1 MLGARVVSNFSGKKD
16 DAGVIDEEDKRS
28 GIRFKTTKNDCSQI
42 LPRISRCQH
51 RVFSCS
57 SNPESRIKHERHRV
71 KPIITQVTVYGRGT
85 ILRASLEVIQPAEN
99 RG

>member
-1 MLGARVVSNFSGKKD
+1 MLGARVISNFSGKKD

-28 GIRFKTTKNDCSQI
+28 GIRFKATKNDCSQI

-71 KPIITQVTVYGRGT
+71 KPIVTVYGQDT
-85 ILRASLEVIQPAEN
+85 ILRASLGVIQPAEN